1 MTTLRASLLAF
12 ALALALYAGPAQAQ
26 RTSGSVGLGGQV
38 GAPTGVTL
46 KFYNAGGPS
55 YDVLAAWDLDDFFF
69 LNVHAQFNQPIN
81 AENVDGLEWFIG
93 PGAYVGVIDRVE
105 DEAVLGISA
114 RGGLNYVLDR
124 RFEFFVHLT
133 PRFDLVPET
142 DADVGGGVGFR
153 YYF

>member
-1 MTTLRASLLAF
+1 MTTFRASLLTL
-12 ALALALYAGPAQAQ
+12 ALALALYATPAQAQ

-46 KFYNAGGPS
+46 KLYNAGGPS

-69 LNVHAQFNQPIN
+69 LNVHAQFNRPIE
-81 AENVDGLEWFIG
+81 AENVEGLEWFIG
-93 PGAYVGVIDRVE
+93 PGAYVGVVDRVE
-105 DEAVLGISA
+105 DEAVLGISG
-114 RGGLNYVLDR
+114 RVGLNYVLDQ
-124 RFEFFVHLT
+124 RFEFFLQVT